1 MQHADLCMAVFSEVH
16 LDHGPS
22 LSNLR
27 AIFQGYHDA
36 DFIPYVIVL
45 CGNFSA
51 TPVEADGEQL
61 ERYQEG
67 FANLAELLLRFPRLV
82 EQTHFVFVPGP
93 DDPAATPVLPRARL
107 PAPLV
112 ERFERRMPASFCE
125 ERLHWMSNPCRIL
138 YFSQEIV
145 VFRDDVMS
153 KMLRSAVRLQHEI
166 SEGDLQ
172 KFVRVSLL
180 TQLVSTLLDQ
190 AHLCPLPQPVRP
202 VLWEYANALRLY
214 PMPSAVRLLLFLI

>member
-153 KMLRSAVRLQHEI
+153 KMLRSAVRLKHEI

-172 KFVRVSLL
+172 KFVRVPAHAAC
-180 TQLVSTLLDQ
+180 LD
-190 AHLCPLPQPVRP
+190 A
-202 VLWEYANALRLY
+202 AG
-214 PMPSAVRLLLFLI
+214 PSASVSPPPAGAPRAVGVRQCPAPIPDAQCGTSLFLF